1 MHSGVASTAEFC
13 HKIRYDV
20 GMTGMRGRERG
31 RLGGRANLGLPDRG
45 RLLSGSCTL
54 FHNTTTQATVH
65 KLNYDRSRTTKK
77 DAREL
82 TVVYNPKLASV
93 RAER

>member
-1 MHSGVASTAEFC
+1 MHSGVASIAEFC

-20 GMTGMRGRERG
+20 VTTGMRGRERG
-31 RLGGRANLGLPDRG
+31 RLGGRANLGLPRRG

-65 KLNYDRSRTTKK
+65 KLNHDRSRTIERY
-77 DAREL
+77 AREL

-93 RAER
+93 CAER